1 MSSLYEAKLFKNNK
15 WKTMLPLTG
24 FSLCKPN
31 IYNGWRHTLSLWRIR
46 YKLCRHLVCYHCLN
60 NSGSLKLMWCS
71 DHLKNILFSYWWQY
85 MFSLQSPI
93 RGIIGRGIFFKWLLH
108 HISFN
113 LLQRRGEL
121 VHSANIHIDV
131 RNSLLLKKD

>member
-1 MSSLYEAKLFKNNK
+1 MSSLLEVKLFKNNK

-60 NSGSLKLMWCS
+60 NSGLPQLPQLPHPLNIIYLQTNSSRKKAYIPRNYTIWGFRNCFQ
-71 DHLKNILFSYWWQY
+71 KNC
-85 MFSLQSPI
+85 
-93 RGIIGRGIFFKWLLH
+93 RGPVSWVLRK
-108 HISFN
+108 S
-113 LLQRRGEL
+113 QVSRRG
-121 VHSANIHIDV
+121 
-131 RNSLLLKKD
+131 RNWV